1 MRVMAMLPTYNEA
14 ENIKP
19 LVEEILALG
28 PEYEALVVDDH
39 SPDGPWR
46 IVEEM
51 AAVNRRVHLLHRT
64 TDRGRGT
71 AGAAGLRE
79 AVRLGADR
87 VIEMDADFSHD
98 PKFIP
103 ALVAAADSADVVIGS
118 RLVKGGGETGRS
130 FVRTLITFGANLYIR
145 LVLGLPIRDCTS
157 GFRVFRAEALRKM
170 HLEKMTSRGPAIVQE
185 LLLAARR
192 AGCRFAE
199 VPILFQERRAGQSTF
214 NFKIMLAG
222 LWSVI
227 KFRFSRNAN

>member
-39 SPDGPWR
+39 SPDGTWR